1 MPTDNPQ
8 KSSRRDT
15 AIHFLRYGLPVFA
28 VMAAIFAVSQMSADT
43 ISDSDASD
51 IASNLFGQFTHE
63 IAHFAVYFV
72 LSALVMRWIL
82 AGNAPNNSVALE
94 PAMLRSAGQKA
105 VLLSVLYGISDE
117 AHQWFI
123 DGRSAQWLD
132 VLIDGIGAVMG
143 SAVYLSVFQAWRLQR
158 SKSAR

>member
-8 KSSRRDT
+8 KSSGRDT
-15 AIHFLRYGLPVFA
+15 AIHLLRYGLPVFA

-43 ISDSDASD
+43 ITDSAASDSAS
-51 IASNLFGQFTHE
+51 SLFGQYTDE
-63 IAHFAVYFV
+63 VAHFVEYFV
-72 LSALVMRWIL
+72 LSGLVMRWIL
-82 AGNAPNNSVALE
+82 AGNAPNTSATFD

-105 VLLSVLYGISDE
+105 VLISVLYGISDE

-123 DGRSAQWLD
+123 DGRSVQFLD
-132 VLIDGIGAVMG
+132 ILIDSAGAVMG

-158 SKSAR
+158 SRSVQ